1 VSDYLNKRQQDGVS
15 FPFIVEVTLQVHIGV
30 PIRIIFKCGFMQ
42 LFCISCCS
50 NIKVFNQSALALIQV
65 SKVI

>member
-42 LFCISCCS
+42 LFCIS
-50 NIKVFNQSALALIQV
+50 
-65 SKVI
+65 